1 MKAKRYLLALIACF
15 GFVYVIAQPN
25 TTITPG
31 GVAAP
36 QTGDVPPPDVYKREN
51 IIPEKKPVPYAYIR
65 EADVM
70 WAKDIWR
77 TVDLRE
83 RMNQPLQYPIDGHI
97 GERYSLYGLLLE
109 GIRSEEITP
118 YKFIDWNNPFAQR
131 TSLKQ
136 IYQDIEA
143 DTIFDDNGKALSI
156 NAKNA
161 YIKQFILQ
169 EKWFF
174 DKQHSV
180 MRVRIVAIAPVM
192 IKNKED
198 ANGNPLPDLEKRLPF
213 VVYFPQ
219 CRRMFATHPVYNG
232 NNDAQNISFDDLFF
246 QRRFASTIAAE
257 SNVYA
262 NRFIVDYLKGQD
274 ALMEADRIKED
285 LFEMEHDLWEY

>member
-15 GFVYVIAQPN
+15 GFVYVFAQPN
-25 TTITPG
+25 TSITQ
-31 GVAAP
+31 GVPAP
-36 QTGDVPPPDVYKREN
+36 QKNDVPPPIYKAEN
-51 IIPEKKPVPYAYIR
+51 IIPEKNPVPYAYIR

-77 TVDLRE
+77 TIDLRE
-83 RMNQPLQYPIDGHI
+83 KMNQPLQYPIEGSI
-97 GERYSLYGLLLE
+97 GDRYSLYGLLLE
-109 GIRSEEITP
+109 GIRSEEVTP
-118 YKFIDWNNPFAQR
+118 YKFIEWNNPFAQV

-143 DTIFDDNGKALSI
+143 DTIFDDNGQVLSV

-161 YIKQFILQ
+161 YIKQFIVQ

-180 MRVRIVAIAPVM
+180 MRVRIIALAPVL

-219 CRRMFATHPVYNG
+219 CRKIFATHPVYNG

-262 NRFIVDYLKGQD
+262 NRFIVDYMRGQD
-274 ALMEADRIKED
+274 ALMEANRIKED

>member
-15 GFVYVIAQPN
+15 GFVYIVAQPN

-36 QTGDVPPPDVYKREN
+36 QSGDVPPPDVYTREN

-83 RMNQPLQYPIDGHI
+83 RMNQPLQYPVDGHI

-143 DTIFDDNGKALSI
+143 DTIFDDNGNPLSI
-156 NAKNA
+156 SAKNA
-161 YIKQFILQ
+161 YIKQFIIQ

-219 CRRMFATHPVYNG
+219 CRRIFATHPVYNG
-232 NNDAQNISFDDLFF
+232 NNDAQNVSFDDLFF
-246 QRRFASTIAAE
+246 QRRFASTVAAE
-257 SNVYA
+257 SNVYG

-274 ALMEADRIKED
+274 ALMEADRIKQD

>member
-15 GFVYVIAQPN
+15 GFVYVFAQPN

-31 GVAAP
+31 GVPAP
-36 QTGDVPPPDVYKREN
+36 QKNEVPPDVYTREN
-51 IIPEKKPVPYAYIR
+51 IIPEKKPIPYAYIR

-70 WAKDIWR
+70 WAKDLWR
-77 TVDLRE
+77 TIDLRE
-83 RMNQPLQYPIDGHI
+83 RMNQPLQYPIEGSI
-97 GERYSLYGLLLE
+97 GDRYSLYGLLLE

-118 YKFIDWNNPFAQR
+118 YKFIDWNNPFAQA

-143 DTIFDDNGKALSI
+143 DTIFDDNGQVLSV

-161 YIKQFILQ
+161 YIKQFIVQ

-180 MRVRIVAIAPVM
+180 MRVRIVALAPVM

-219 CRRMFATHPVYNG
+219 CRRIFATHPVYNG

-257 SNVYA
+257 SNVYG

-274 ALMEADRIKED
+274 ALMEANRIKQD

>member
-246 QRRFASTIAAE
+246 QRRFASTISAE

-274 ALMEADRIKED
+274 ALMEAERIKED
-285 LFEMEHDLWEY
+285 LFDMEHDLWEY